1 MYQSWTTLEKLRIGL
16 FPVVSI
22 NKDATVTRIPALQ
35 GTQEGEES
43 LPSEAI
49 RLQPL
54 PTGSPEELRILA
66 PES

>member
-35 GTQEGEES
+35 GTQEGEED
-43 LPSEAI
+43 L
-49 RLQPL
+49 RDQQPL
-54 PTGSPEELRILA
+54 AAATPYGEH
-66 PES
+66 